1 MKKII
6 YSILLLLLT
15 ISLIFPST
23 VQGYT
28 QDIVL
33 ADADGGD
40 TVTGGGGSADG
51 FTLDSIKEQADTW
64 LNGGKGQDHIND
76 QQLQNIIIPIGQML
90 VAIGSVILVIVTTIM
105 GIKYIM
111 GGPDKRAQLK
121 QQLVGLVVATIVIFA
136 AQAIWA
142 LVYNFM
148 TDLTVSKKVERTPMK
163 QEIQLPEEIWKG

>member
-1 MKKII
+1 
-6 YSILLLLLT
+6 
-15 ISLIFPST
+15 
-23 VQGYT
+23 
-28 QDIVL
+28 
-33 ADADGGD
+33 
-40 TVTGGGGSADG
+40 
-51 FTLDSIKEQADTW
+51 
-64 LNGGKGQDHIND
+64 
-76 QQLQNIIIPIGQML
+76 ML
-90 VAIGSVILVIVTTIM
+90 VAIGSVVLVIVTTIM

-148 TDLTVSKKVERTPMK
+148 TDLTVSKKVESTPMK